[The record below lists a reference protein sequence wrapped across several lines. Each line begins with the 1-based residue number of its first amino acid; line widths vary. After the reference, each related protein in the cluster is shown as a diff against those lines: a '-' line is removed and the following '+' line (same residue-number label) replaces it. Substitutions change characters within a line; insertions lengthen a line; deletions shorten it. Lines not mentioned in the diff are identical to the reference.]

1 MTVFL
6 LFYASCDCD
15 KLVGVYSSRE
25 KAEKRIKEYT
35 PYDRPALYIEEEV
48 VV

>member
-6 LFYASCDCD
+6 LFYAGCNWEL
-15 KLVGVYSSRE
+15 LVGVFSSRE

-35 PYDRPALYIEEEV
+35 SYERPALYIEEEV
-48 VV
+48 VE